1 MQNDELDVAPTVQ
14 QDVVPDAAS
23 SETSLNSAPEVGLGP
38 QPDPDYLLRIV
49 LSVPASI
56 WR

>member
-1 MQNDELDVAPTVQ
+1 VQNDELDVAPTVQ